1 MRRPGLPGPSP
12 GAPSAPQL
20 LPDGRGGWRGPGAPL
35 PGRLSTPRAY
45 PLQPRRCGPPARPP
59 GSCSRAP
66 RFVSPPAVASSP
78 RQPPPSFG
86 RRLPRGP
93 YEAGALALPHSL
105 RPFPRQ
111 PRSALPPPAPP
122 PPGSLPTRP
131 PASLERG
138 SAPSSPGPA
147 GAPSPRLR
155 PRGRHSPRAPPS
167 PPVGEQVAWV
177 RSRGGEKWAGPETLA
192 SPVPCDHL

>member
-1 MRRPGLPGPSP
+1 MHELGEGKTIASP
-12 GAPSAPQL
+12 WVHREGHMF
-20 LPDGRGGWRGPGAPL
+20 
-35 PGRLSTPRAY
+35 RA
-45 PLQPRRCGPPARPP
+45 PLQPRRCGRPARPP
-59 GSCSRAP
+59 GPCFLAP

-78 RQPPPSFG
+78 RRPQPSFG

-111 PRSALPPPAPP
+111 PLSSLPPPAPP

-147 GAPSPRLR
+147 GAPSS
-155 PRGRHSPRAPPS
+155 SPPPS
-167 PPVGEQVAWV
+167 PSPQPQG
-177 RSRGGEKWAGPETLA
+177 
-192 SPVPCDHL
+192 SPVPHL